1 MKKKQQLVLSIRQF
15 MEQEARSGSIDYGS
29 ITPEYIYMMLRNNVS
44 LNDIEEAMAEIRK
57 SIIYLKRTFHPVGQ
71 GAFFTEQFFDAE
83 MHKVLYNV
91 VYDCGSRSA
100 GIKTQLERDIRNCF
114 HDRKHID
121 VLFLSHFDDDHVNKV
136 DYLKKEGYLQGTR
149 IFIPMVLD
157 EDRLGIEPY
166 KTNYQFV
173 LSLNDKGVN
182 GTKVILVERDESNA
196 DNTAPINTS
205 EPQVIEDLDGNKT
218 IKSGTTLKP
227 KDNLIGELW
236 RYTLVN
242 VQFNELID
250 EFKQRLEDS
259 NPPLEYNKL
268 DDVNYVEEN
277 ISTLRKVYQGLGK
290 KPNDGTAINLNSL
303 LVMSYPVDAQKC
315 YYAGYRNMYDRNVDC
330 QYKRKI
336 GYTGSCLYTG
346 DTSANEMFVWSR
358 IDSMIKECLGS
369 ESKLTML
376 QVPHHGSKY
385 SYDEKLVNSDRYL
398 NGFTNYDPYY
408 SQHIFDDSLPMKF
421 ASKNIM
427 LVLVTR
433 EYGSQYEEYWMVR

>member
-15 MEQEARSGSIDYGS
+15 MENEARSGSIEYGS
-29 ITPEYIYMMLRNNVS
+29 ITSEYVYMMLKNKVS
-44 LNDIEEAMAEIRK
+44 LNDIKKAMAEIRK

-71 GAFFTEQFFDAE
+71 GAFFSEQFFDVE

-91 VYDCGSRSA
+91 VYDCGSRSV

-136 DYLKKEGYLQGTR
+136 GYLKKNGYLQGTR
-149 IFIPMVLD
+149 IFIPVVQD
-157 EDRLGIEPY
+157 EKRLGIEPY

-173 LSLNDKGVN
+173 LSLKEKGVN
-182 GTKVILVERDESNA
+182 GTKVILVEFDESNT
-196 DNTAPINTS
+196 DNIVPINTS
-205 EPQVIEDLDGNKT
+205 EPQVIEDLDGEKT

-242 VQFNELID
+242 VQFYELIN
-250 EFKQRLEDS
+250 EFKQKLEGS
-259 NPPLEYNKL
+259 NPQLEYNKL

-290 KPNDGTAINLNSL
+290 TPNEGTAINLNSL

-315 YYAGYRNMYDRNVDC
+315 NYAGFRNMYDRYVDC
-330 QYKRKI
+330 QYKRNI
-336 GYTGSCLYTG
+336 GYAGSCLYTG
-346 DTSANEMFVWSR
+346 DTSANEMLVWSR

-369 ESKLTML
+369 EAKLSML
-376 QVPHHGSKY
+376 QVPHHGSMH
-385 SYDEKLVNSDRYL
+385 SYDEKLVNSERYL

-408 SQHIFDDSLPMKF
+408 SQRIFDDNLPMKF